1 MRSDMWIYNINEDE
15 WIEPEFMYDIPRWN
29 HADFMYAYPPHWKYF
44 VFGGSTGIF
53 EEGVDR
59 NLGSFTNKL
68 HVFDV
73 EGDSWTGKCVQL
85 ELEEDAPPHSQPVM
99 PKARDSC
106 KMIFFENQIV
116 IYGGWNNKWLNDMWC
131 LNTSKI
137 TGPKYAI
144 YSITPKRGPV
154 TGKTKINIKGVGFK
168 QNGTIDVTFKVGS
181 KSQSVPGTW
190 VSDSECFCET
200 PNYVKEGPRE
210 A

>member
-1 MRSDMWIYNINEDE
+1 MWIYNVTDNE

-73 EGDSWTGKCVQL
+73 EGDNWTGKEVKL
-85 ELEEDAPPHSQPVM
+85 EIAEDSTDTKPIM
-99 PKARDSC
+99 PQARDSC
-106 KMIFFENQIV
+106 KMIFFENQV
-116 IYGGWNNKWLNDMWC
+116 VVFGGWNNKWLSDMWC

-168 QNGTIDVTFKVGS
+168 
-181 KSQSVPGTW
+181 
-190 VSDSECFCET
+190 
-200 PNYVKEGPRE
+200 
-210 A
+210 